1 MAQDSCH
8 DEKLSRKTLFF
19 YGLSDMPIQVAGV
32 PLSAFIPNY
41 YGADLG
47 LSLAAVG
54 TALLIA
60 RLIDGF
66 SDPII
71 GYLSDKTETPWGR
84 RKVWMLASVPI
95 MMLAVYKVF
104 LPDPS
109 VVSANYLLIWMVV
122 FWISWTM
129 LIIPY
134 YAWAAEISDD
144 YNERSRITGWR
155 TWLGVA
161 ANVLSKVAPL
171 VLAALFA
178 IPSTTPNTVKLIG
191 LMMLALVPLTVILTT
206 WQVPERKDVEPVR
219 MPIVKGLGIMLK
231 NGPFRRLVAAM
242 LVTFI
247 GVAFSSTAIGF
258 YIRGA
263 LGHETGLI
271 LMLLVYF
278 LSGLCGIPFWVWLS
292 ARIGKHKAWMC
303 ILLSFPV
310 FHPLYL
316 LLGEGDF
323 YWMLPIAL
331 CTGFGGAALGVLP
344 NSMLAD
350 VIDLDKMRSGEDR
363 AAWFF
368 SVFSFVLKIALSIG
382 PWLALFVLSQIEFDA
397 TAGANNPPAQIWGV
411 KALYALG
418 APISFAIAA
427 LIIYNYPITE
437 ERHARMRGGLE
448 RRKARRAAAAQP
460 AE

>member
-1 MAQDSCH
+1 MAERQDQR
-8 DEKLSRKTLFF
+8 LSRRTLFF

-32 PLSAFIPNY
+32 PLSAFIPIY

-54 TALLIA
+54 TALLIS
-60 RLIDGF
+60 RVIDGI

-71 GYLSDKTETPWGR
+71 GYLSDRTDTPWGR
-84 RKVWMLASVPI
+84 RKVWMLASVPL
-95 MMLAVYKVF
+95 MMLAIYKVF
-104 LPDPS
+104 LPDAQ
-109 VVSANYLLIWMVV
+109 VVSFTYLLFWMTV

-161 ANVLSKVAPL
+161 ANVLSKLAPIVA
-171 VLAALFA
+171 AAWFA
-178 IPSTTPNTVKLIG
+178 FPSTVPNTVYLIG
-191 LMMLALVPLTVILTT
+191 VMMLFIVPITIVLTA
-206 WQVPERKDVEPVR
+206 WQVPERKGLEPVR
-219 MPIVKGLGIMLK
+219 IPILQGLGIMLK
-231 NGPFRRLVAAM
+231 NGPFRRLAAAL
-242 LVTFI
+242 LVTFV

-258 YIRGA
+258 YVSGV
-263 LGHETGLI
+263 LDHETGLI

-278 LSGLCGIPFWVWLS
+278 ISGLCGIPFWVWLS

-303 ILLSFPV
+303 ILLTFPV

-323 YWMLPIAL
+323 YWMLPIAVL
-331 CTGFGGAALGVLP
+331 TGFGGGALTVLP

-368 SVFSFVLKIALSIG
+368 AVFSFLMKIALSVG
-382 PWLALFVLSQIEFDA
+382 PWLALSILAWIGYDA
-397 TAGANNPPAQIWGV
+397 QLGPDNPSAQIWGV

-418 APISFAIAA
+418 APIPFALAA

-437 ERHARMRGGLE
+437 ERHERMRGALK
-448 RRKARRAAAAQP
+448 RRNARRAVAGAA
-460 AE
+460 E